1 MRVGLFE
8 NHPWTL
14 ILLVIV
20 IVEGWSALKT
30 LIWHHFHD
38 FWRSSR
44 RPAQS
49 MITPDK

>member
-8 NHPWTL
+8 SYPWAL

-20 IVEGWSALKT
+20 IVEAWSALKT
-30 LIWHHFHD
+30 LIWHHLHA
-38 FWRSSR
+38 FWLSR

-49 MITPDK
+49 TTSPDK